1 MFYHSQNECKDLRIS
16 QKVLC
21 VIISQQYLK
30 KQRAVMTHK
39 EYLNK

>member
-1 MFYHSQNECKDLRIS
+1 MFYHSQNECKDLHIS

-30 KQRAVMTHK
+30 QRAVMTHK